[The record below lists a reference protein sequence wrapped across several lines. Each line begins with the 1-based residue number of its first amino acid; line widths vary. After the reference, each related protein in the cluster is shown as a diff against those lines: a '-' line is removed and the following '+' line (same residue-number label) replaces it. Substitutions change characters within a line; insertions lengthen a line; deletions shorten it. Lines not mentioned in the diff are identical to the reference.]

1 MEEDPAKLANMDP
14 DANEQ
19 KEKQKN
25 LGSSTGWC
33 RIIREGVCSS
43 QRSPGAGR
51 GAASALFGVVGG

>member
-25 LGSSTGWC
+25 LGSSTG
-33 RIIREGVCSS
+33 
-43 QRSPGAGR
+43 
-51 GAASALFGVVGG
+51 